1 MVPKGSGSKPTLDC
15 PGSFLL
21 PGEAETRRGLGS
33 KLPKKKPRGR
43 LSSWLVHGED
53 EKGRSAGSETS
64 QSFVFLLVPKGSANS
79 AELDE
84 GVIVAETLFR
94 TTIETGAGRC
104 AGIRNFARFARFIFP
119 HCPEGLARLCRV
131 KRRGESILRLCGT
144 PTKFRTTDS

>member
-21 PGEAETRRGLGS
+21 PGEAETRRGRKDALHKCKMHLGS

-84 GVIVAETLFR
+84 GVIVAETCR
-94 TTIETGAGRC
+94 TNIETGAGRC
-104 AGIRNFARFARFIFP
+104 AGSETLFRLPTLSRR
-119 HCPEGLARLCRV
+119 ARLTLQ
-131 KRRGESILRLCGT
+131 S
-144 PTKFRTTDS
+144 